1 MQIEKHINITQ
12 VPNGAIV
19 SFGGQVCL
27 TVSKLFENAYA
38 WRASP
43 VFAKLTYGA
52 NSFSEVPSSYE
63 MYETMADA
71 VAGGLVALDEMN
83 AFYGVVDIPEDSTL
97 DESAEE
103 FDIENEL
110 QSLSESFVVR
120 KITAT
125 RSNPERTMVS
135 AFAVIQR
142 ARELAKEAGVK
153 HSQDFMK
160 AAHADIISRMKAES
174 VEELEEGSVSKDK
187 QKTPYRNINSPEY
200 KAAAERQKAR
210 MVKDSASRPGKEL
223 LSKMKAEEFVQY
235 EDAVADALAYI
246 KEDCRAEAME
256 NSDSLIEAHQLSQ
269 ELFEDIVEEYLN
281 ELSNVTLASYKKK
294 AGEYASAADKAAN
307 VSFKA
312 GDTALG
318 QRWQNRANKK
328 FGGIIKATNKQFD
341 NDAKNEEVEELDEA
355 RLAQPLKG
363 HAYHKKSEAEL
374 NYIIK
379 DAGQAAHANKGG
391 SAEGKYLDQMNDAA
405 TVLYYRKKGGKQ
417 VHEKLDEAA
426 LSGEAYWK
434 AKEAESKEEYLKAQ
448 RKALGIAEPV
458 KRGRGKPT
466 LIDRDSLR
474 TRAHSNIEAGKRPTA
489 GFDRNEKIHFVR
501 HLKNHPDFADHHVS
515 HAGRPTG
522 TTNAAKEQKDLT
534 KKKQD
539 TAFSMWAGL
548 GKR

>member
-63 MYETMADA
+63 MYETMPDA

-103 FDIENEL
+103 FDVENEL

-174 VEELEEGSVSKDK
+174 VEEH
-187 QKTPYRNINSPEY
+187 T
-200 KAAAERQKAR
+200 
-210 MVKDSASRPGKEL
+210 
-223 LSKMKAEEFVQY
+223 QY